1 MKQMKQ
7 MKQMLKTKPFG
18 QSQANFDSKAFA
30 IAACINEFKTDTPW
44 IRIEPTRWHPP
55 LSVETFAARFRDA
68 VRWGVYYRYS
78 SKHFLYSELCE
89 VNDRM
94 KVSMVDPPFVW
105 IYDKKERKRL
115 PFEQQREQ
123 QRQQQRQLLMQQAGL
138 ASLTSLTSPASP
150 DQLPAQAAY
159 TFTATNITMLHT
171 YLSIHSCFD
180 PPLIVKLVISIE
192 RVALEEVENELKKLE
207 QDFGCTIDPIEGAA
221 GEYIVT

>member
-18 QSQANFDSKAFA
+18 RSQANFDSKAFA

-89 VNDRM
+89 VNDLM
-94 KVSMVDPPFVW
+94 KVSMADPPFVW

-115 PFEQQREQ
+115 PFEQQR
-123 QRQQQRQLLMQQAGL
+123 QQQRQLLMQQAGL
-138 ASLTSLTSPASP
+138 ASLTSPASP

-171 YLSIHSCFD
+171 YLSIHGCFD